1 MTKEEILRLYPDV
14 DINESGG
21 LDTFRPEEAIVERD
35 PIAVI
40 IKHPTEESYLI
51 AKWSNGWCG
60 FLTGGIEEGDTV
72 EDTVR
77 KEILE
82 ETGFKSVG
90 RIQPMDC
97 VSHGLFYHIVKRV
110 NRLAHYHLV
119 FAQLADLEQQEV
131 SEEEL
136 SIATFVWISRDKI
149 EETLTRGDMKK
160 LWVFYRESDIS

>member
-1 MTKEEILRLYPDV
+1 MTKDEILRLYPDV

-21 LDTFRPEEAIVERD
+21 LDNFRPDEPIVERD

-40 IKHPTEESYLI
+40 IKHPTDESYLI

-60 FLTGGIEEGDTV
+60 FLTGGIESGDTL
-72 EDTVR
+72 EDTVH

-82 ETGFKSVG
+82 ETGFTHIG
-90 RIQPMDC
+90 QIQPLDW
-97 VSHGLFYHIVKRV
+97 VSHGLFYHSVKHV

-119 FAQLADLEQQEV
+119 FAQLADLEQQAV

-136 SIATFVWISRDKI
+136 SIATFIWVAKNKVA
-149 EETLTRGDMKK
+149 ETLTRGDMKK
-160 LWVFYRESDIS
+160 LWKFYSDTLLS